1 MLARLV
7 DFIRNLFVPQPVHLA
22 IVRKYQDA
30 QGHNVG
36 ELYME
41 QTIKRKHDELRGY
54 TMIGVSL
61 DSFSLDLLGLYEGAS
76 DWLDTRNDF
85 LAPME
90 PNTIRV
96 GALDPKDNDEVR
108 RMIAKLP
115 KRAMRVV
122 VQNRF
127 IEHVLDKP
135 C

>member
-1 MLARLV
+1 MIQKILQVLRGWFAPR
-7 DFIRNLFVPQPVHLA
+7 PVHLA

-30 QGHNVG
+30 QGNNVG
-36 ELYME
+36 ELYLD
-41 QTIKRKHDELRGY
+41 QTIKRKHDELQGY

-76 DWLDTRNDF
+76 DWLDTKHDF
-85 LAPME
+85 LAPM
-90 PNTIRV
+90 PPDTLRV

-108 RMIAKLP
+108 QMVAKLP